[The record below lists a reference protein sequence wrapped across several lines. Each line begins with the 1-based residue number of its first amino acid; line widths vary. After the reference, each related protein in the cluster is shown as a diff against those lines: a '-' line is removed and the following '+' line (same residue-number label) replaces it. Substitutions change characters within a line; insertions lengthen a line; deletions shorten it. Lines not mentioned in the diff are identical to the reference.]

1 MKIKI
6 TENMIKGPS
15 GNIVRLFKT
24 PDGFITNG
32 DWMIKEEYIELP
44 DIHPALEDLQKT
56 AEEILKPFKAE
67 YTDDPQFKVGVH
79 PLYVSIVEQF
89 DDFDNIRC
97 CVASRVKPI
106 IFLDFN
112 KGQIAGTLM
121 PVLTDE
127 GLKEIQE
134 LNEAKSKQELMLLLN
149 NPEKYIEKYNLIPVE
164 YKLEGKDEVCGILV
178 EANATDEFIK
188 RQIKFAVKQNGG
200 RWLGKFERHPEKKEE
215 MLKKI
220 AAQMS
225 KVDIAQKQKE
235 ILDKW
240 GGVASG
246 IHS

>member
-6 TENMIKGPS
+6 TENMIKGPY
-15 GNIVRLFKT
+15 GKIDKLFKT

-32 DWMIKEEYIELP
+32 DWMIREEYVELP
-44 DIHPALEDLQKT
+44 DSHPALEDLKKT
-56 AEEILKPFKAE
+56 SAEILEPFQAE
-67 YTDDPQFKVGVH
+67 YTDDPDFTA
-79 PLYVSIVEQF
+79 LVSDCYMPIADQF
-89 DDFDNIRC
+89 DEYDNIFMDI
-97 CVASRVKPI
+97 A
-106 IFLDFN
+106 
-112 KGQIAGTLM
+112 KGEIAGCLM
-121 PVLTDE
+121 PALAPEEVKE
-127 GLKEIQE
+127 LK
-134 LNEAKSKQELMLLLN
+134 EAKSKQELMLLLN
-149 NPEKYIEKYNLIPVE
+149 NPEKYAEKFNLIPVE
-164 YKLEGKDEVCGILV
+164 YKLEGRDEVCGLFV

-215 MLKKI
+215 ILKKI

-240 GGVASG
+240 GGVVSG